1 MTAIEWIWLGV
12 GLAGQA
18 LFSMRFL
25 VQWLHSEREQRSVV
39 PVHFWYYSIAGG
51 ITLLSYALYRLD
63 PVFIIGQLTGLAIY
77 GRNLYFIFRQ
87 RREPL
92 MPERLTRQ

>member
-1 MTAIEWIWLGV
+1 MVEYLWLGI

-25 VQWLHSEREQRSVV
+25 VQWLHSERERRSVV

-51 ITLLSYALYRLD
+51 VTLLCYAIYRLD
-63 PVFIIGQLTGLAIY
+63 PVFIIGQLTGLSIY
-77 GRNLYFIFRQ
+77 ARNLYFILRQ
-87 RREPL
+87 RREAS
-92 MPERLTRQ
+92 MAERLTQQ